1 MSHGGPHSV
10 EASEVP
16 MDAPDFGEE
25 SPWRGFD
32 EIDYD
37 RTTYGV
43 GMGGQAY
50 VLAPGHIEIDENGI
64 IPTDNFM
71 LPLAGQDAELKGF
84 IAVDPD
90 ENPETVEGLGLQSP
104 GLSSGYRGGN
114 AQTNEQGEIVGESQ
128 SAIDFVGDTTLAPA
142 TMGVGFVVLTTT
154 HEGFN
159 QSSKMFFTYSNLD
172 QEPKFRATNRDHVDI
187 GDNSITYRVPNPLDY
202 SEAESVGLRAK
213 FGWDPTLG
221 TGTYTNPY
229 MDGIERSVNKIVEAL
244 NASYPINL
252 TTFPR
257 TPPMKIQRKHISK
270 IRKREKGET
279 EATSGT
285 TPLETNTDSSY

>member
-1 MSHGGPHSV
+1 MSHGGPHEV
-10 EASEVP
+10 EASETP
-16 MDAPDFGEE
+16 MDVPVDDGRA
-25 SPWRGFD
+25 SPSGIG
-32 EIDYD
+32 IDSD

-43 GMGGQAY
+43 DTGGVAY
-50 VLAPGHIEIDENGI
+50 VLAPGHIEIDENGV

-71 LPLAGQDAELKGF
+71 LPLAGQDPF

-90 ENPETVEGLGLQSP
+90 DNPETIEGLGLRSP

-114 AQTNEQGEIVGESQ
+114 APTNEQGEFVGESQ

-172 QEPKFRATNRDHVDI
+172 QEPRLRATNADHVDI
-187 GDNSITYRVPNPLDY
+187 GDNSITYHVENPLDY

-229 MDGIERSVNKIVEAL
+229 MDGIERSVHNIVEAL